1 MNTLLIL
8 RMIERFLAVGI
19 GGLCIFF
26 GYRLFL
32 ALPDMRDANGQMS
45 LPMNIQIVVSRVG
58 PGVFFALFGAGVV
71 ALSLYQS
78 IKYERTLPGAASAS
92 DRPIHESFAGLG
104 ETTSS
109 RNEMDER
116 ANARALL
123 RRDFAV
129 LNTIPRYLRPE
140 LPPQDTD
147 QLAATIERVKLAL
160 MRPVWG
166 TPEEGWGDQ
175 AAFEAWLKSGQPS
188 PPPAPIVKPA
198 QLFLYGAAQVSP

>member
-1 MNTLLIL
+1 MDTLLIL

-32 ALPDMRDANGQMS
+32 ALPDVRDASGQFS
-45 LPMNIQIVVSRVG
+45 LPMNIQIVVSRIG
-58 PGVFFALFGAGVV
+58 PGVFFALFGAGIV

-92 DRPIHESFAGLG
+92 GQPIHESFAGVG
-104 ETTSS
+104 ETIS

-129 LNTIPRYLRPE
+129 LNTLPRYLRPE

-147 QLAATIERVKLAL
+147 QLASTVERVKLAL
-160 MRPVWG
+160 MRTVWG
-166 TPEEGWGDQ
+166 TSAEGWGDQ

-188 PPPAPIVKPA
+188 PPPAPVVKPRD
-198 QLFLYGAAQVSP
+198 LFFYGASQATQ